1 MMIFEGFLGRTQA
14 ERIHPVGG
22 KWYCPRAQKHSKIKD
37 TSLQF
42 ADFCNQLPD
51 WQTADWQLQTGGLEK
66 QIIAE
71 WITENS

>member
-1 MMIFEGFLGRTQA
+1 MIFKGFLGRTQA
-14 ERIHPVGG
+14 ERTHPVGG

-42 ADFCNQLPD
+42 AGIPD
-51 WQTADWQLQTGGLEK
+51 WQTADWQLQIGGLEK